1 MTRVRPPSSTE
12 QAINRIVG
20 VIGWKGIADTLSVT
34 NSAARKK
41 ADPDC
46 RYNRL
51 SFDEALKLDIAY
63 RRAGGD
69 GAPLHEAHALR
80 LSLAEAE
87 TTSTNMAIQLAAGA
101 ASKEAGEAVS
111 WAIIAAQP
119 GATAYDR
126 ERAMR
131 EIKEAMDALQVAY
144 AKLGAGPGDA
154 MSSPGGQLP

>member
-1 MTRVRPPSSTE
+1 VKPRPPSSAE
-12 QAINRIVG
+12 QAIHRIVG
-20 VIGWKGIADTLSVT
+20 VLGWDGTAAALGIGE
-34 NSAARKK
+34 SAARKK

-46 RYNRL
+46 TTNRL
-51 SFDEALKLDIAY
+51 YFDEAIALDIAY
-63 RRAGGD
+63 RQAGGD
-69 GAPLHEAHALR
+69 GAPLHETHALR
-80 LSLAEAE
+80 LSLAEAAI
-87 TTSTNMAIQLAAGA
+87 TSTNMAIQLAAGA

-126 ERAMR
+126 QRAMR